1 MTKWLLFFI
10 CLVVLAQ
17 TFKVK
22 IEEADEDG
30 GILSAKL
37 PAYIGSG
44 YHALK
49 GNPYTNRID

>member
-22 IEEADEDG
+22 IEETDEDG